1 MGEAPLVLFRDGVL
15 AGRWQKDTAST
26 QPRLLAMIYHGRS
39 AGCCNR
45 H

>member
-26 QPRLLAMIYHGRS
+26 QPRLLVTCDGLS
-39 AGCCNR
+39 WS
-45 H
+45 